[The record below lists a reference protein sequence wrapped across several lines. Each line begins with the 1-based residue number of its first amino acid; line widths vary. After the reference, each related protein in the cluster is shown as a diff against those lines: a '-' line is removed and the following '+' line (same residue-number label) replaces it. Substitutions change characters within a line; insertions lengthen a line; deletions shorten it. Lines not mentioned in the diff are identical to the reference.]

1 MTAALTR
8 PTSIV
13 SIQEYLERE
22 RASKEKHEYWWGE
35 VIAMAG
41 GTFDHSRVA
50 TNVVGELYSRLRG
63 SRCQA
68 HGSDLRVRINRTGR
82 YVYPDATVVCGQP
95 EFDPDDPRKT
105 TILNP
110 SVVVEVLSETSET
123 RDLTAKL
130 QAYTELRSVEEYLVV
145 DSRRRYAIAYTRDA
159 ADRWVV
165 SLRHQPDDTL
175 PIASLQIDLPL
186 SSIYAGVDVPAIDA
200 PPSATPATTP

>member
-13 SIQEYLERE
+13 SIREYLDRE
-22 RASKEKHEYWWGE
+22 HASEEKHEYWWGE
-35 VIAMAG
+35 VIAMTG

-50 TNVVGELYSRLRG
+50 TNIVCALYARLRHTPHLP
-63 SRCQA
+63 
-68 HGSDLRVRINRTGR
+68 HGNYLRVRINRTGR

-110 SVVVEVLSETSET
+110 SVVVEVLSESSET

-130 QAYTELRSVEEYLVV
+130 QAYTELRSVREYLVI
-145 DSRRRYAIAYTRDA
+145 DSRRRHAIAYTRDA
-159 ADRWVV
+159 ADRWLVT
-165 SLRHQPDDTL
+165 LRHQPDDTL
-175 PIASLQIDLPL
+175 PIASLRIDLPL
-186 SSIYAGVDVPAIDA
+186 SAIYAGVDVPPIDA
-200 PPSATPATTP
+200 PPGATPPPTL

>member
-1 MTAALTR
+1 
-8 PTSIV
+8 
-13 SIQEYLERE
+13 
-22 RASKEKHEYWWGE
+22 
-35 VIAMAG
+35 MAG

-50 TNVVGELYSRLRG
+50 TNTVIAIGERLRNG
-63 SRCQA
+63 PCHVHS
-68 HGSDLRVRINRTGR
+68 SDLRVRINRTGR
-82 YVYPDATVVCGQP
+82 YVYPDATVVRGQP
-95 EFDPDDPRKT
+95 EFDPDDPRKS

-130 QAYTELRSVEEYLVV
+130 QAYTELRSVQEYLLV

-186 SSIYAGVDVPAIDA
+186 SAIYAGVDVPPI
-200 PPSATPATTP
+200 STITIQ